1 MVHSGLEIVVIGLE
15 VANADV
21 CPPEALEK
29 LISAQMSKKSGVST
43 PAWLLRA
50 LILSFDMS
58 VSYAAVA
65 AFYRVHP
72 ECFML
77 ERAWLQVDAH
87 SGKLTGALFLSVY
100 KFVCAGKHAVLR
112 VAVACCSCCGCQS

>member
-1 MVHSGLEIVVIGLE
+1 MLTYADVRSTSQASYAVVHSGLEIVVIGLE

-29 LISAQMSKKSGVST
+29 LVSAQMSKKSGVST

-50 LILSFDMS
+50 LMLSFDMS

-77 ERAWLQVDAH
+77 ERAWVQVDAH
-87 SGKLTGALFLSVY
+87 SGKLTGAFTL
-100 KFVCAGKHAVLR
+100 HPTP
-112 VAVACCSCCGCQS
+112 